1 MQSQHISNSKFVW
14 HAKGLLLLLVVFCGA
29 GATCSRTFRNP
40 FASLGPPAPEV
51 LSPGA
56 SLDQIIAAVNQNSG
70 RVQSYQ
76 TNNASITVP
85 GMPAIPLL
93 RGNIAVQQPGR
104 LRLQASTALTG
115 AEVDLGSN
123 EELFWF
129 WVKRNEPPALYF
141 ARHGQFAGSAAQQ
154 MLPIDP
160 QWLIDAVGLSRFSPT
175 DRHEPPVQRGD
186 GTVEIRSLIQTRAG
200 TMTKNTVLDARR
212 AWILEQHIY
221 NDQGT
226 LVASSRALSHRYYP
240 TMGVSLPQK
249 IELNLPA
256 AQLALTIDVGSVIL
270 NQTGSSPELW
280 SMPAISGYP
289 QVDLGTVS
297 PAEVFGAGTV
307 APIPATGMIPTN
319 VGPQTPPGQTVTPP
333 STPPPPV
340 TLPLSQFNPTNTS
353 AFQQPM
359 AQQLP
364 PGGIPARVG
373 QVR

>member
-1 MQSQHISNSKFVW
+1 MQSQHTTNSKFVW
-14 HAKGLLLLLVVFCGA
+14 PTKGLLLLLVVFCGT
-29 GATCSRTFRNP
+29 GATCSRSFRNP

-51 LSPGA
+51 LPLGA
-56 SLDQIIAAVNQNSG
+56 SLEQIIAAVNQNSG

-93 RGNIAVQQPGR
+93 RGNIAVQKPGR

-141 ARHGQFAGSAAQQ
+141 ARHNQFAGSSAQQ

-160 QWLIDAVGLSRFSPT
+160 QWLINAVGLSRFSPT

-186 GTVEIRSLIQTRAG
+186 GTVEIRSQIQTRAG
-200 TMTKNTVLDARR
+200 TMTKNTVVDARR

-221 NDQGT
+221 NNQGT

-240 TMGVSLPQK
+240 TMGVSLPQQ

-256 AQLALTIDVGSVIL
+256 AQLALTIDVGAVIL
-270 NQTGSSPELW
+270 NQAGSSPELW
-280 SMPAISGYP
+280 RLPAISGYP
-289 QVDLGTVS
+289 QVDLGTAL
-297 PAEVFGAGTV
+297 PGTVFGTGTV
-307 APIPATGMIPTN
+307 APIPTN
-319 VGPQTPPGQTVTPP
+319 VVPQVPPGQTVT
-333 STPPPPV
+333 PPPV
-340 TLPLSQFNPTNTS
+340 TLPLSQFNPTHTS

-359 AQQLP
+359 AHQLP
-364 PGGIPARVG
+364 PGGIPANAG